1 MRSSLHARIVTPER
15 ALPLR
20 AFGLDLRVLLT
31 TEATGGTISVL
42 TAEHEP
48 GEGPPDHVHH
58 SQDELFFILEGL
70 YELTVDGRTTTAG
83 PGTIVFI
90 PRNVVHRFKNVGDTR
105 ARMLDWSLPGGQDHY
120 FKAISELATGDGFTD
135 EKALEISRKFDT
147 YFPALDRGA
156 GPMAARNLDPATLDV
171 VSPEYYQRNGYPHPE
186 WTWLRHH
193 APVFWYERPNVEP
206 FWAITKHADII
217 EISKQPDIFLN
228 APRDT
233 QHLGDHCDRDPRRHL
248 LHEITRCRL
257 GRRVEH
263 VAGQARHLLVQAAD
277 RPWREPA
284 ARESPVAGVIRR
296 IHSQHV
302 AQFTFGERAELPRE
316 DGEPRPVQE
325 HLRLLADLDDIGV
338 LGDGPERLHVR
349 PVIPEDRRMAA

>member
-48 GEGPPDHVHH
+48 GEGPPDHVHY

-83 PGTIVFI
+83 PGTMVFI
-90 PRNVVHRFKNVGDTR
+90 PRNVVHRFKNAGDTT

-120 FKAISELATGDGFTD
+120 FKAISELAAGDGFTD

-156 GPMAARNLDPATLDV
+156 GPMAARDLDPATLDV
-171 VSPEYYQRNGYPHPE
+171 MSPEYYQRNGYPHPE

-217 EISKQPDIFLN
+217 EISRQPDIFLN
-228 APRDT
+228 APRVAVFT
-233 QHLGDHCDRDPRRHL
+233 RELPLLEGKVRHL
-248 LHEITRCRL
+248 LNMDPPEHARYRRLASGWFTPRTIRGLDEKVARLTRDVLDAAAETTGGDFVQDVSARITIAVIAEML
-257 GRRVEH
+257 GVPRRDWE
-263 VAGQARHLLVQAAD
+263 LLF
-277 RPWREPA
+277 RWTNE
-284 ARESPVAGVIRR
+284 VI
-296 IHSQHV
+296 
-302 AQFTFGERAELPRE
+302 AP
-316 DGEPRPVQE
+316 
-325 HLRLLADLDDIGV
+325 
-338 LGDGPERLHVR
+338 
-349 PVIPEDRRMAA
+349 